1 MLDVHPP
8 PHAAHGWRD
17 FFVHIA
23 TIVIGLLIAL
33 GLEQAAEGIHHRA
46 QVREAR
52 EAIVQ
57 ERSANQR
64 EFATTTEMFRRETKR
79 FQTNLAVLQYLQQ
92 HPGAA
97 RNTWPGK
104 ISWHCYVTTFSTA
117 AWQAAQN
124 LGVTARMSP
133 ADVRQLEHL
142 YYQLGVVQASSAE
155 RARAISAARRYT
167 ASDADPSLLTG
178 TQLANEIELAEA
190 LTTMARRMPN
200 IRIAGPVPWKSIT
213 GVSGPSSL
221 PVEFDCGQEA
231 ALPNSGACPS
241 SGACL
246 RHSASQS

>member
-33 GLEQAAEGIHHRA
+33 GLEQSAEGIHHRR
-46 QVREAR
+46 QVRDAR
-52 EAIVQ
+52 DAIAE
-57 ERSANQR
+57 ERTANQH
-64 EFATTTEMFRRETKR
+64 EFATATEFFRRETKR

-97 RNTWPGK
+97 PDTWPGT

-117 AWQAAQN
+117 AWQTAQH

-133 ADVRQLEHL
+133 TDVRQLEHL
-142 YYQLGVVQASSAE
+142 YYQLSVVQASSAE
-155 RARAISAARRYT
+155 RLRAISAARRYT
-167 ASDADPSLLTG
+167 ASDAHPSRLTG

-190 LTTMARRMPN
+190 VLIAHYRFGGDMRNLHTLYADFTPSPQTDELRAIVHEPPITEEERREQ
-200 IRIAGPVPWKSIT
+200 
-213 GVSGPSSL
+213 SGS
-221 PVEFDCGQEA
+221 
-231 ALPNSGACPS
+231 N
-241 SGACL
+241 
-246 RHSASQS
+246 R